1 MAYRLSR
8 QQRSTYVT
16 AVTTERSYY
25 RSTCKT
31 CDENLK
37 TVYTVDGLFQPP
49 PPAAMIQ
56 PMTND
61 TTGHYSFDMAQQVFT
76 IYLLLVAYI

>member
-1 MAYRLSR
+1 M
-8 QQRSTYVT
+8 STYFLQVIKAAEKHIAAVT
-16 AVTTERSYY
+16 AERSYY

-37 TVYTVDGLFQPP
+37 TIYTVDGSFQPP

-61 TTGHYSFDMAQQVFT
+61 TTGHYSFDMAQQVFM
-76 IYLLLVAYI
+76 IMLVAYI